1 MKEKDNIDIL
11 FERLKDNFDFESPED
26 NHQQRFLEKL
36 NHNTKLA
43 KVQSK
48 GVVSLGKKK
57 RNWLNPLSVAASIVL
72 VSLLGLQFFKN
83 QPSIKEQVVEIA
95 PEVSRTEFY
104 FANLIENQVQQL
116 KEEKSPETK
125 QLVDDTL
132 SQLNRLETDYQML
145 EQDLLN
151 GGNSKI
157 ILNAMIINFQTRIDL
172 LKEVLNN
179 IEEIKNLKSYN
190 DANYTI

>member
-1 MKEKDNIDIL
+1 MKEEDNINIL
-11 FERLKDNFDFESPED
+11 FDRLKDDFDFESPED

-36 NHNTKLA
+36 N
-43 KVQSK
+43 QSK
-48 GVVSLGKKK
+48 GVVSLEKKK
-57 RNWLNPLSVAASIVL
+57 RNWLKPLSIAASVVL
-72 VSLLGLQFFKN
+72 VSLLGLQFFNN

-95 PEVSRTEFY
+95 PEVSKTEFY
-104 FANLIENQVQQL
+104 FASLIENQVQQL
-116 KEEKSPETK
+116 KKEKSPETAK
-125 QLVDDTL
+125 LVDDTL
-132 SQLNRLETDYQML
+132 LQLNKLEGDYQKL

-190 DANYTI
+190 DANITI